1 MNFANLVS
9 FALQTKKLFWYFE
22 NLLLYAS
29 RSYLFFCLSHLRI
42 ISKISFDCCQS
53 PARCVTSFESCA
65 IEYGGNSTL
74 LALALSLSLAY
85 THMLCYS
92 TFCLSPRG
100 GQVGSRGGCKEQLLE
115 WLAVSA
121 SVHVPCHA
129 RCHI

>member
-65 IEYGGNSTL
+65 IKYGRNSTL
-74 LALALSLSLAY
+74 LALALSRLH
-85 THMLCYS
+85 THA
-92 TFCLSPRG
+92 
-100 GQVGSRGGCKEQLLE
+100 LL
-115 WLAVSA
+115 
-121 SVHVPCHA
+121 
-129 RCHI
+129 